1 MNQPYLIK
9 GGLKAKSIFNLI
21 ITSYLTDNTV
31 FSLPQTS
38 QRQKEILEI
47 VLGNGWDYMRGVLT
61 LGKTENP
68 QIPTPEVLKKILV
81 ELGPFY
87 VKLGQLLSTRPDL
100 LPANYIEALTAL
112 QAQVPPVAW
121 TDIEIVITEQLAKP
135 IEQVFKYINPQP
147 IAAGS
152 IGQIHRATLLSGE
165 EVAIK
170 VLRPGIE
177 KIVAQDSALIKGIAD
192 LVALTEFGQSYD
204 VVDLAEEFIKAVN
217 AELDFTQEGHYTDQL
232 RYNLT
237 QSRWS
242 EPKQLVIPKIYW
254 HLTNSRLLV
263 LEWLEGKQILEA
275 DVSRPPT
282 EQAISQRKSEITR
295 ILFRSFFQQIYIDGF
310 FHADPHPGNI
320 FYLDDGR
327 VALIDCG
334 MVGRLDPQTQQILT
348 ELLLAI
354 VDLDAKRCSQ
364 LTIKLSE
371 SVVPI
376 TLVQLEVDY
385 ERMLRKYYNLNL
397 NQINFSE
404 VVYELLQVARRNR
417 IKLPGNLG
425 LFAKSLA
432 NLEGTA
438 RKFNPDINILEEVKP
453 LLTNIL
459 EQQLIGSTPLQT
471 ALRTVLDLK
480 SFSLKS
486 PRQIEVLL
494 DGLTSETLNVNLKI
508 RDLDNLRRSLDNSA
522 NRLAFSVIIGSLI
535 IGAAIVTASTQSRQL
550 TIISTVLFATAS
562 FIGLWLVVGIL
573 RSGRL
578 R

>member
-1 MNQPYLIK
+1 M
-9 GGLKAKSIFNLI
+9 
-21 ITSYLTDNTV
+21 

-47 VLGNGWDYMRGVLT
+47 VLSNGWDYMRGVLT
-61 LGKTENP
+61 LGKAENP

-112 QAQVPPVAW
+112 QARVPPVAW

-135 IEQVFKYINPQP
+135 IEQVFKYINTQP

-192 LVALTEFGQSYD
+192 LISLTEFGQSYD
-204 VVDLAEEFIKAVN
+204 VVNLAEEFIKAVN

-275 DVSRPPT
+275 DVSRPAT

-404 VVYELLQVARRNR
+404 VVYELLQIARRNR

-508 RDLDNLRRSLDNSA
+508 RELDNLRRSLDNSA

-550 TIISTVLFATAS
+550 TIISTGLFATAS
-562 FIGLWLVVGIL
+562 LIGLWLVVGIL

>member
-1 MNQPYLIK
+1 M
-9 GGLKAKSIFNLI
+9 
-21 ITSYLTDNTV
+21 

-135 IEQVFKYINPQP
+135 IEQVFKYINTQP

-177 KIVAQDSALIKGIAD
+177 KIVAQDSALIKVIAD

-254 HLTNSRLLV
+254 HLTNSKLLV

-275 DVSRPPT
+275 DVSRPAT

-404 VVYELLQVARRNR
+404 VVYELLQIARRNR

-494 DGLTSETLNVNLKI
+494 DSLTSETLNVNLKI
-508 RDLDNLRRSLDNSA
+508 RELDNLRRSLDNSA

-535 IGAAIVTASTQSRQL
+535 IGAAIVTASAQSRQL

-562 FIGLWLVVGIL
+562 LIGLWLVVGIL

>member
-1 MNQPYLIK
+1 
-9 GGLKAKSIFNLI
+9 
-21 ITSYLTDNTV
+21 V

-61 LGKTENP
+61 LGKAENP

-204 VVDLAEEFIKAVN
+204 VVNLAEEFIKAVN

-275 DVSRPPT
+275 DVSRPAT

-404 VVYELLQVARRNR
+404 VVYELLQIARRNR

-535 IGAAIVTASTQSRQL
+535 IGAAIVTASAQSRQL

>member
-1 MNQPYLIK
+1 M
-9 GGLKAKSIFNLI
+9 
-21 ITSYLTDNTV
+21 

-135 IEQVFKYINPQP
+135 IEQVFKYINTQP

-254 HLTNSRLLV
+254 HLTNSKLLV

-404 VVYELLQVARRNR
+404 VVYELLQIARRNR

-480 SFSLKS
+480 SFSLKY

-508 RDLDNLRRSLDNSA
+508 RELDNLRRSLDNSA

-562 FIGLWLVVGIL
+562 FIGLWLVIGIL

>member
-1 MNQPYLIK
+1 
-9 GGLKAKSIFNLI
+9 
-21 ITSYLTDNTV
+21 
-31 FSLPQTS
+31 
-38 QRQKEILEI
+38 
-47 VLGNGWDYMRGVLT
+47 MRGVLT

-100 LPANYIEALTAL
+100 LPASYIEALTAL

-121 TDIEIVITEQLAKP
+121 VDIETVITEQLENP

-177 KIVAQDSALIKGIAD
+177 KIVAQDSTLIKGIAD
-192 LVALTEFGQSYD
+192 LIALTEFGQNYD
-204 VVDLAEEFIKAVN
+204 LVKLAEDFTKAVN
-217 AELDFTQEGHYTDQL
+217 SELDFTQEGHYTDQL
-232 RYNLT
+232 RQNLAN
-237 QSRWS
+237 SRWQ
-242 EPKQLVIPKIYW
+242 EPKQLVIPKVYW
-254 HLTNSRLLV
+254 NLTTSQLLV
-263 LEWLEGKQILEA
+263 LEWLEGKQILAA
-275 DVSRPPT
+275 DISPT
-282 EQAISQRKSEITR
+282 KTPSEIQNKKAEITR

-320 FYLDDGR
+320 FYLYDER

-371 SVVPI
+371 SIVPI
-376 TLVQLEVDY
+376 NLVKLEVDY

-397 NQINFSE
+397 NQLNFSE
-404 VVYELLQVARRNR
+404 VVYELLQVARRNKV
-417 IKLPGNLG
+417 KLPGNLG
-425 LFAKSLA
+425 LYAKSLA

-438 RKFNPDINILEEVKP
+438 RKFNPEINILEEIKP
-453 LLTNIL
+453 LMTNIF
-459 EQQLIGSTPLQT
+459 ERQLIGSNPLQT
-471 ALRTVLDLK
+471 TLRTVLDLK

-494 DGLTSETLNVNLKI
+494 DGLTSETLNINL
-508 RDLDNLRRSLDNSA
+508 RVRELDNLRRSLDNSA
-522 NRLAFSVIIGSLI
+522 NRLAFSIIIGSLI
-535 IGAAIVTASTQSRQL
+535 VGAAIVTASAQSRQL

>member
-1 MNQPYLIK
+1 M
-9 GGLKAKSIFNLI
+9 
-21 ITSYLTDNTV
+21 

-192 LVALTEFGQSYD
+192 LVAFTEFGQSYD
-204 VVDLAEEFIKAVN
+204 VVNLAEEFIKAVN

-263 LEWLEGKQILEA
+263 LEWLEGKQILDA
-275 DVSRPPT
+275 DVSRPAT

-404 VVYELLQVARRNR
+404 VVYELLQIARRNR

-480 SFSLKS
+480 SFSLKY

-562 FIGLWLVVGIL
+562 LIGLWLVVGIL

>member
-1 MNQPYLIK
+1 M
-9 GGLKAKSIFNLI
+9 
-21 ITSYLTDNTV
+21 

-135 IEQVFKYINPQP
+135 IEQVFKYINTQP

-204 VVDLAEEFIKAVN
+204 VVNLAEEFIKAVN

-254 HLTNSRLLV
+254 DLTNSKLLV

-275 DVSRPPT
+275 DVSRPAT

-404 VVYELLQVARRNR
+404 VVYELLQIARRNR

>member
-1 MNQPYLIK
+1 M
-9 GGLKAKSIFNLI
+9 
-21 ITSYLTDNTV
+21 

-135 IEQVFKYINPQP
+135 IEQVFKYINTQP

-275 DVSRPPT
+275 DVSRPAT

-404 VVYELLQVARRNR
+404 VVYELLQIARRNR

-438 RKFNPDINILEEVKP
+438 RKFNPDINVLEEVKP

-508 RDLDNLRRSLDNSA
+508 RELDNLRRSLDNSA

-535 IGAAIVTASTQSRQL
+535 IGAAIVTASAQSRQL

-562 FIGLWLVVGIL
+562 FIGLWLVIGIL

>member
-1 MNQPYLIK
+1 M
-9 GGLKAKSIFNLI
+9 
-21 ITSYLTDNTV
+21 

-135 IEQVFKYINPQP
+135 IEEVFKYINPQP

-177 KIVAQDSALIKGIAD
+177 KIVAQDSALIKVIAD

-254 HLTNSRLLV
+254 HLTNSKLLV

-404 VVYELLQVARRNR
+404 VVYELLQIARRNR

-480 SFSLKS
+480 SFSLKY

-562 FIGLWLVVGIL
+562 FIGLWLVIGIL

>member
-1 MNQPYLIK
+1 M
-9 GGLKAKSIFNLI
+9 
-21 ITSYLTDNTV
+21 
-31 FSLPQTS
+31 FSFPQTS

-135 IEQVFKYINPQP
+135 IEQVFKYINTQP

-217 AELDFTQEGHYTDQL
+217 AELDFTQEGNYTDQL

-254 HLTNSRLLV
+254 HLTNSKILV

-494 DGLTSETLNVNLKI
+494 DSLTSETLNVNLKI
-508 RDLDNLRRSLDNSA
+508 RELDNLRRSLDNSA

>member
-1 MNQPYLIK
+1 M
-9 GGLKAKSIFNLI
+9 
-21 ITSYLTDNTV
+21 

-135 IEQVFKYINPQP
+135 IKQVFKYINPQP

-177 KIVAQDSALIKGIAD
+177 KIVAQDSALIKVIAD

-254 HLTNSRLLV
+254 HLTNSKLLV

-404 VVYELLQVARRNR
+404 VVYELLQIARRNR

>member
-1 MNQPYLIK
+1 M
-9 GGLKAKSIFNLI
+9 
-21 ITSYLTDNTV
+21 

-135 IEQVFKYINPQP
+135 IEQVFKYINTQP

-177 KIVAQDSALIKGIAD
+177 KIVAQDSALIKVIAD

-204 VVDLAEEFIKAVN
+204 VVNLAEEFIKAVN

-254 HLTNSRLLV
+254 DLTNSKLLV

-404 VVYELLQVARRNR
+404 VVYELLQIARRNR

-480 SFSLKS
+480 SFSLKY

-494 DGLTSETLNVNLKI
+494 DSLTSETLNVNLKI

>member
-1 MNQPYLIK
+1 M
-9 GGLKAKSIFNLI
+9 
-21 ITSYLTDNTV
+21 

-135 IEQVFKYINPQP
+135 IEQVFKYINTQP

-254 HLTNSRLLV
+254 DLTNSKLLV

-404 VVYELLQVARRNR
+404 VVYELLQIARRNR

>member
-1 MNQPYLIK
+1 
-9 GGLKAKSIFNLI
+9 
-21 ITSYLTDNTV
+21 V

-192 LVALTEFGQSYD
+192 LVAFTEFGQSYD
-204 VVDLAEEFIKAVN
+204 VVNLAEEFIKAVN

-254 HLTNSRLLV
+254 HLTNSKLLV
-263 LEWLEGKQILEA
+263 LEWLEGKQILDA
-275 DVSRPPT
+275 DVSRPAT

-404 VVYELLQVARRNR
+404 VVYELLQIARRNR

-480 SFSLKS
+480 SFSLKY

-535 IGAAIVTASTQSRQL
+535 IGAAIVTASAQSRQL

-562 FIGLWLVVGIL
+562 LIGLWLVVGIL

>member
-1 MNQPYLIK
+1 M
-9 GGLKAKSIFNLI
+9 
-21 ITSYLTDNTV
+21 

-135 IEQVFKYINPQP
+135 IEQVFKYINTQP

-204 VVDLAEEFIKAVN
+204 VVNLAEEFIKAVN

-254 HLTNSRLLV
+254 HLTNSKLLV

-404 VVYELLQVARRNR
+404 VVYELLQIARRNR

-535 IGAAIVTASTQSRQL
+535 IGAAIVTASAQSRQL

>member
-1 MNQPYLIK
+1 M
-9 GGLKAKSIFNLI
+9 
-21 ITSYLTDNTV
+21 

-135 IEQVFKYINPQP
+135 IEQVFKYINTQP

-275 DVSRPPT
+275 DVSRPAT

-404 VVYELLQVARRNR
+404 VVYELLQIARRNR

>member
-1 MNQPYLIK
+1 M
-9 GGLKAKSIFNLI
+9 
-21 ITSYLTDNTV
+21 

-177 KIVAQDSALIKGIAD
+177 KIVAQDSALIKVIAD

-204 VVDLAEEFIKAVN
+204 VVNLAEEFIKAVN

-254 HLTNSRLLV
+254 HLTNSKLLV

-275 DVSRPPT
+275 DVSRPAT
-282 EQAISQRKSEITR
+282 EQVISQRKSEITR

-404 VVYELLQVARRNR
+404 VVYELLQIARRNR

-480 SFSLKS
+480 SFSLKY

-562 FIGLWLVVGIL
+562 FIGLWLVIGIL

>member
-1 MNQPYLIK
+1 M
-9 GGLKAKSIFNLI
+9 
-21 ITSYLTDNTV
+21 

-204 VVDLAEEFIKAVN
+204 VVNLAEEFIKAVN

-232 RYNLT
+232 RYNLN

-254 HLTNSRLLV
+254 DLTNSKLLV
-263 LEWLEGKQILEA
+263 LEWLEGKQILDA
-275 DVSRPPT
+275 DVSRPAT
-282 EQAISQRKSEITR
+282 EQAISQIKTEITR

-404 VVYELLQVARRNR
+404 VVYELLQIARRNR

-480 SFSLKS
+480 SFSLKY

>member
-1 MNQPYLIK
+1 M
-9 GGLKAKSIFNLI
+9 
-21 ITSYLTDNTV
+21 

-135 IEQVFKYINPQP
+135 IEQVFKYINTQP

-254 HLTNSRLLV
+254 DLTNSRLLV

-275 DVSRPPT
+275 DVSRPAT

-404 VVYELLQVARRNR
+404 VVYELLQIARRNR

-535 IGAAIVTASTQSRQL
+535 IGAAIVTASAQSRQL

-562 FIGLWLVVGIL
+562 LIGLWLVVGIL

>member
-1 MNQPYLIK
+1 M
-9 GGLKAKSIFNLI
+9 
-21 ITSYLTDNTV
+21 

-135 IEQVFKYINPQP
+135 IEQVFKYINTQP

-254 HLTNSRLLV
+254 HLTNSKLLV

-404 VVYELLQVARRNR
+404 VVYELLQIARRNR

-480 SFSLKS
+480 SFSLKY

-508 RDLDNLRRSLDNSA
+508 RELDNLRRSLDNSA

>member
-1 MNQPYLIK
+1 M
-9 GGLKAKSIFNLI
+9 
-21 ITSYLTDNTV
+21 

-135 IEQVFKYINPQP
+135 IEQVFKYINTQP

-254 HLTNSRLLV
+254 DLTNSKLLV

-275 DVSRPPT
+275 DVSRPET
-282 EQAISQRKSEITR
+282 EQTISQRKSEITR

-404 VVYELLQVARRNR
+404 VVYELLQIARRNR

>member
-1 MNQPYLIK
+1 
-9 GGLKAKSIFNLI
+9 
-21 ITSYLTDNTV
+21 V

-254 HLTNSRLLV
+254 HLTNSKLLV

-397 NQINFSE
+397 NQINFSQ
-404 VVYELLQVARRNR
+404 VVYELLQIARRNR

-480 SFSLKS
+480 SFSLKY

-550 TIISTVLFATAS
+550 TIISTVLFAAAS

>member
-1 MNQPYLIK
+1 M
-9 GGLKAKSIFNLI
+9 
-21 ITSYLTDNTV
+21 

-135 IEQVFKYINPQP
+135 IEQVFKYINTQP

-254 HLTNSRLLV
+254 HLTNSKLLV

-404 VVYELLQVARRNR
+404 VVYELLQIARRNR

-535 IGAAIVTASTQSRQL
+535 IGAAIVTASAQSRQL

-562 FIGLWLVVGIL
+562 FIGLWLVIGIL

>member
-1 MNQPYLIK
+1 M
-9 GGLKAKSIFNLI
+9 
-21 ITSYLTDNTV
+21 

-135 IEQVFKYINPQP
+135 IEQVFKYINTQP

-204 VVDLAEEFIKAVN
+204 VVNLAEEFIKAVN

-254 HLTNSRLLV
+254 HLTNSKLLV

-404 VVYELLQVARRNR
+404 VVYELLQIARRNR

-480 SFSLKS
+480 SFSLKY

-535 IGAAIVTASTQSRQL
+535 IGAAIVTASAQSRQL

-562 FIGLWLVVGIL
+562 FIGLWLVIGIL

>member
-1 MNQPYLIK
+1 M
-9 GGLKAKSIFNLI
+9 
-21 ITSYLTDNTV
+21 

-61 LGKTENP
+61 LGKAENP

-204 VVDLAEEFIKAVN
+204 VVNLAEEFIKAVN

-275 DVSRPPT
+275 DVSRPVT

-404 VVYELLQVARRNR
+404 VVYELLQIARRNR

-535 IGAAIVTASTQSRQL
+535 IGAAIVTASAQSRQL

>member
-1 MNQPYLIK
+1 M
-9 GGLKAKSIFNLI
+9 
-21 ITSYLTDNTV
+21 

-135 IEQVFKYINPQP
+135 IEQVFKYINTQP

-177 KIVAQDSALIKGIAD
+177 KIVAQDSALIKVIAD

-204 VVDLAEEFIKAVN
+204 VVNLAEEFIKAVN

-275 DVSRPPT
+275 DVSRPAT

-404 VVYELLQVARRNR
+404 VVYELLQIARRNR

-535 IGAAIVTASTQSRQL
+535 IGAAIVTASAQSRQL

-562 FIGLWLVVGIL
+562 LIGLWLVVGIL

>member
-1 MNQPYLIK
+1 M
-9 GGLKAKSIFNLI
+9 
-21 ITSYLTDNTV
+21 

-135 IEQVFKYINPQP
+135 IEEVFKYINPQP

-177 KIVAQDSALIKGIAD
+177 KIVAQDSALIKVIAD

-275 DVSRPPT
+275 DVSRPVT

-371 SVVPI
+371 SVGPI

-404 VVYELLQVARRNR
+404 VVYELLQIARRNR

-494 DGLTSETLNVNLKI
+494 DSLTSETLNVNLKI
-508 RDLDNLRRSLDNSA
+508 RELDNLRRSLDNSA

-562 FIGLWLVVGIL
+562 LIGLWLVVGIL

>member
-1 MNQPYLIK
+1 M
-9 GGLKAKSIFNLI
+9 
-21 ITSYLTDNTV
+21 

-192 LVALTEFGQSYD
+192 LVAFTEFGQSYD
-204 VVDLAEEFIKAVN
+204 VVNLAEEFIKAVN

-254 HLTNSRLLV
+254 HLTNSKLLV
-263 LEWLEGKQILEA
+263 LEWLEGKQILDA
-275 DVSRPPT
+275 DVSRPAT

-404 VVYELLQVARRNR
+404 VVYELLQIARRNR

-494 DGLTSETLNVNLKI
+494 DSLTSETLNVNLKI
-508 RDLDNLRRSLDNSA
+508 RELDNLRRSLDNSA

-535 IGAAIVTASTQSRQL
+535 IGAAIVTASAQSRQL

-562 FIGLWLVVGIL
+562 LIGLWLVVGIL

>member
-1 MNQPYLIK
+1 M
-9 GGLKAKSIFNLI
+9 
-21 ITSYLTDNTV
+21 

-177 KIVAQDSALIKGIAD
+177 KIVAQDSALIKVIAD

-254 HLTNSRLLV
+254 HLTNSKLLV

-371 SVVPI
+371 LVVPI

-404 VVYELLQVARRNR
+404 VVYELLQIARRNR

-480 SFSLKS
+480 SFSLKY

-535 IGAAIVTASTQSRQL
+535 IGAAIVTASAQSRQL

-562 FIGLWLVVGIL
+562 FIGLWLVIGIL

>member
-1 MNQPYLIK
+1 MWDAPIDKYLTYP
-9 GGLKAKSIFNLI
+9 LI
-21 ITSYLTDNTV
+21 TDNWSLITDNTV

-135 IEQVFKYINPQP
+135 IEQVFKYINTQP

-254 HLTNSRLLV
+254 DLTNSRLLV

-275 DVSRPPT
+275 DVSRPET
-282 EQAISQRKSEITR
+282 EQTISQRKSEITR

-404 VVYELLQVARRNR
+404 VVYELLQIARRNR

>member
-1 MNQPYLIK
+1 
-9 GGLKAKSIFNLI
+9 
-21 ITSYLTDNTV
+21 V

-204 VVDLAEEFIKAVN
+204 VVNLAEEFIKAVN

-275 DVSRPPT
+275 DVSRPAT

-404 VVYELLQVARRNR
+404 VVYELLQIARRNR

>member
-1 MNQPYLIK
+1 
-9 GGLKAKSIFNLI
+9 
-21 ITSYLTDNTV
+21 V

-61 LGKTENP
+61 LGKAENP

-192 LVALTEFGQSYD
+192 LVAFTEFGQSYD
-204 VVDLAEEFIKAVN
+204 VVNLAEEFIKAVN

-404 VVYELLQVARRNR
+404 VVYELLQIARRNR

>member
-1 MNQPYLIK
+1 
-9 GGLKAKSIFNLI
+9 
-21 ITSYLTDNTV
+21 
-31 FSLPQTS
+31 S

-135 IEQVFKYINPQP
+135 IEEVFKYINPQP

-177 KIVAQDSALIKGIAD
+177 KIVAQDSALIKVIAD

-275 DVSRPPT
+275 DVSRPAT
-282 EQAISQRKSEITR
+282 EQAISQRKTEITR

-404 VVYELLQVARRNR
+404 VVYELLQIARRNR

>member
-1 MNQPYLIK
+1 M
-9 GGLKAKSIFNLI
+9 
-21 ITSYLTDNTV
+21 

-177 KIVAQDSALIKGIAD
+177 KIVAQDSALIKVIAD

-204 VVDLAEEFIKAVN
+204 VVNLAEEFIKAVN

-254 HLTNSRLLV
+254 HLTNSKLLV

-282 EQAISQRKSEITR
+282 EQAISQRKTEITR

-404 VVYELLQVARRNR
+404 VVYELLQIARRNR

-480 SFSLKS
+480 SFSLKY

-535 IGAAIVTASTQSRQL
+535 IGAAIVTASAQSRQL

-562 FIGLWLVVGIL
+562 FIGLWLVIGIL

>member
-1 MNQPYLIK
+1 M
-9 GGLKAKSIFNLI
+9 
-21 ITSYLTDNTV
+21 

-61 LGKTENP
+61 LGKAENP

-135 IEQVFKYINPQP
+135 IEQVFKYINTQP

-204 VVDLAEEFIKAVN
+204 VVNLAEEFIKAVN

-254 HLTNSRLLV
+254 HLTNSKILV

-275 DVSRPPT
+275 DVSRPAT

-494 DGLTSETLNVNLKI
+494 DSLTSETLNVNLKI
-508 RDLDNLRRSLDNSA
+508 RELDNLRRSLDNSA

-535 IGAAIVTASTQSRQL
+535 IGAAIVTASAQSRQL

>member
-1 MNQPYLIK
+1 M
-9 GGLKAKSIFNLI
+9 
-21 ITSYLTDNTV
+21 

-135 IEQVFKYINPQP
+135 IEQVFKYINTQP

-204 VVDLAEEFIKAVN
+204 VVNLAEEFIKAVN

-254 HLTNSRLLV
+254 DLTNSRLLV

-275 DVSRPPT
+275 DVSRPET
-282 EQAISQRKSEITR
+282 EQTISQRKSEITR

-404 VVYELLQVARRNR
+404 VVYELLQIARRNR

>member
-1 MNQPYLIK
+1 MWD
-9 GGLKAKSIFNLI
+9 A
-21 ITSYLTDNTV
+21 NTV

-177 KIVAQDSALIKGIAD
+177 KIVAQDSALIKVIAD

-204 VVDLAEEFIKAVN
+204 VVNLAEEFIKAVN

-254 HLTNSRLLV
+254 HLTNSKLLV

-371 SVVPI
+371 LVVPI

-404 VVYELLQVARRNR
+404 VVYELLQIARRNR

-480 SFSLKS
+480 SFSLKY

-535 IGAAIVTASTQSRQL
+535 IGAAIVTASAQSRQL

-562 FIGLWLVVGIL
+562 FIGLWLVIGIL

>member
-1 MNQPYLIK
+1 M
-9 GGLKAKSIFNLI
+9 
-21 ITSYLTDNTV
+21 

-254 HLTNSRLLV
+254 HLTNSKLLV

-282 EQAISQRKSEITR
+282 ERAISQRKSEITR

-397 NQINFSE
+397 NQINFSQ
-404 VVYELLQVARRNR
+404 VVYELLQIARRNR

-480 SFSLKS
+480 SFSLKY

-535 IGAAIVTASTQSRQL
+535 IGAAIVTASAQSRQL

-562 FIGLWLVVGIL
+562 LIGLWLVVGIL